1 MATRPIQTT
10 TKTRTA
16 RRKLPALVLAGAL
29 ALGLLSSAAPTFA
42 SDAAGCQEF
51 GQGVATATQLFH
63 PFGELTREEAPANDN
78 VERAKNLLCPAP

>member
-16 RRKLPALVLAGAL
+16 RRKLPAL
-29 ALGLLSSAAPTFA
+29 A

-78 VERAKNLLCPAP
+78 VERAKTLLCPAP